1 MFIGEFK
8 IGDKV
13 RRKCWFE
20 GEYIEITRDENVS
33 DYTGKKEIR
42 FMDGGLVE
50 YQLTND
56 DILAKDWILFKRKG
70 KRNEDC

>member
-13 RRKCWFE
+13 RRKCWSKD
-20 GEYIEITRDENVS
+20 EYIEITRDANVS

-42 FMDGGLVE
+42 FMDDGLIE
-50 YQLTND
+50 YQLTNE

-70 KRNEDC
+70 QRNED

>member
-20 GEYIEITRDENVS
+20 GEYIKITRDKNVS

-42 FMDGGLVE
+42 FMDRGLIE

-56 DILAKDWILFKRKG
+56 DILAKDWVLFKRKG
-70 KRNEDC
+70 

>member
-33 DYTGKKEIR
+33 DYTDKKEIR
-42 FMDGGLVE
+42 FMDGGLDE
-50 YQLTND
+50 YDLTND
-56 DILAKDWILFKRKG
+56 DILAKDWVLFKRKG
-70 KRNEDC
+70 KRNED

>member
-20 GEYIEITRDENVS
+20 GEYIEITRDENVN
-33 DYTGKKEIR
+33 DYTNKKEIR

-56 DILAKDWILFKRKG
+56 DILAKDWVLFKRKG
-70 KRNEDC
+70 KRNED

>member
-13 RRKCWFE
+13 RRNCWYKD
-20 GEYIEITRDENVS
+20 EYIEITRDENVS

-42 FMDGGLVE
+42 FMDDELDE
-50 YQLTND
+50 YELTND

-70 KRNEDC
+70 KRNED

>member
-1 MFIGEFK
+1 MFIGEYK

-13 RRKCWFE
+13 RRKRWFE
-20 GEYIEITRDENVS
+20 GEYIEITRDENES

-42 FMDGGLVE
+42 FMNGGLVE

-70 KRNEDC
+70 KRNED

>member
-13 RRKCWFE
+13 RRKRWFE
-20 GEYIEITRDENVS
+20 GEYIEITCDENIS

-56 DILAKDWILFKRKG
+56 DILAKDWVLFKRKG
-70 KRNEDC
+70 KRNED